1 MEQFVKEYLSIVKL
15 EKNLSDNTI
24 FSYQNDLIKFLSY
37 LEKESIIDFSDVNSE
52 TIINY
57 FSSINKEGLGS
68 STVARYISSF
78 KGFFKFLMKNEYI
91 AKNPMVKIPSIKK
104 ERSLPDVLSFQE
116 IELILNSA
124 DSDDIRGRRDKAL
137 LELFYSSGL
146 RISELINL
154 TVNNVFIK
162 EEMVRVFGKGSKE
175 RLVPVGTSA
184 LNYIKNYLLHS
195 RPHLENKLKS
205 ENILFLNSRGKKL
218 SRMGVWKIVDMYV
231 KKSGIKKNIH
241 PHTFRHS
248 FATHLI
254 EGGADLRSVQE
265 MLGHSDISTTQI
277 YTHIDNNFVKQQH
290 HDHHPRGKMD

>member
-1 MEQFVKEYLSIVKL
+1 MEQFVKEYLSIIKL
-15 EKNLSDNTI
+15 EKNLSDNTV
-24 FSYQNDLIKFLSY
+24 FSYKNDLMKLLGY
-37 LEKESIIDFSDVNSE
+37 LEKENITDYSDINSE
-52 TIINY
+52 TMINY
-57 FSSINKEGLGS
+57 FSSIKKEGLGS
-68 STVARYISSF
+68 STVARYISAF

-91 AKNPMVKIPSIKK
+91 AKNPMIKIPPVKREK
-104 ERSLPDVLSFQE
+104 NLPDVLSFQE

-124 DSDDIRGRRDKAL
+124 DGDDIRGKRDKAL

-154 TVNNVFIK
+154 TVNNVFVK
-162 EEMVRVFGKGSKE
+162 EEMVRVLGKGSKE
-175 RLVPVGTSA
+175 RLVPVGSSA
-184 LNYIKNYLLHS
+184 LNCIKNYLLHS
-195 RPHLENKLKS
+195 RPHLENKLTS

-218 SRMGVWKIVDMYV
+218 SRMGVWKIVDIYV

-277 YTHIDNNFVKQQH
+277 YTHIDNDFVKQEH

>member
-1 MEQFVKEYLSIVKL
+1 MEQFVKEYLSIIKL

-24 FSYQNDLIKFLSY
+24 FSYKNDLMKLLDFF
-37 LEKESIIDFSDVNSE
+37 EKLNIIDYSEINSE
-52 TIINY
+52 TLINY
-57 FSSINKEGLGS
+57 FSSIKNEGLS
-68 STVARYISSF
+68 NSTIARYISAF
-78 KGFFKFLMKNEYI
+78 KGFFKFLLKNGYI
-91 AKNPMVKIPSIKK
+91 TKNPMTKIPSVKK
-104 ERSLPDVLSFQE
+104 KKNLPDVLSFQE

-124 DSDDIRGRRDKAL
+124 ESDDIRGRRDKAL

-162 EEMVRVFGKGSKE
+162 EEMVRVLGKGSKE
-175 RLVPVGTSA
+175 RLVPVGSSA
-184 LNYIKNYLLHS
+184 LSCIKDYLLYS
-195 RPHLENKLKS
+195 RPHLENKITS
-205 ENILFLNSRGKKL
+205 ENILFLNVRGRKL
-218 SRMGVWKIVDMYV
+218 SRMGVWKIVDFYV
-231 KKSGIKKNIH
+231 KKSGIKKDIH

-277 YTHIDNNFVKQQH
+277 YTHIDNDFVKQEH

>member
-1 MEQFVKEYLSIVKL
+1 MDQFIKEYLSIIKL

-24 FSYQNDLIKFLSY
+24 FSYKNDLMKLLAY
-37 LEKESIIDFSDVNSE
+37 LEKENITDYSEINSE

-57 FSSINKEGLGS
+57 FSLIKKEGLGS
-68 STVARYISSF
+68 STVARYISAL

-91 AKNPMVKIPSIKK
+91 AKNPMMKIPPVKRKK
-104 ERSLPDVLSFQE
+104 TLPDVLSFQE

-124 DSDDIRGRRDKAL
+124 DGDDIRGKRDKAL

-154 TVNNVFIK
+154 TVNNVFVK
-162 EEMVRVFGKGSKE
+162 EEMVRVLGKGSKE
-175 RLVPVGTSA
+175 RLVPVGSSA
-184 LNYIKNYLLHS
+184 LICIKDYLLNS
-195 RPHLENKLKS
+195 RPHLENKLTS

-218 SRMGVWKIVDMYV
+218 SRMGVWKIVDIYV

-277 YTHIDNNFVKQQH
+277 YTHIDNDFVKQEH